1 MAEMSNGKERA
12 AKAQTDLKQFI
23 GIAGLLVLIIAL
35 LAVLWVRERKAR
47 IGAEN
52 EAARLSQRVKTL
64 ERFALMGLA
73 SPAESGPAGAAEGGE
88 VRPVQRDDLP
98 VEHVEFMGRKTP
110 VLHISPAA
118 GQRFGFLPGDVIVV
132 GRPAASQPA
141 RDRP

>member
-1 MAEMSNGKERA
+1 MVEMSNGEKNA
-12 AKAQTDLKQFI
+12 AAGQTDVKQFI
-23 GIAGLLVLIIAL
+23 VIAGLLVLIIAM
-35 LAVLWVRERKAR
+35 LAVLWVRERGAR

-52 EAARLSQRVKTL
+52 EAARQSQRVKAIQ
-64 ERFALMGLA
+64 RALMGLA
-73 SPAESGPAGAAEGGE
+73 SPAESGPAETTDGGE

-132 GRPAASQPA
+132 AQPPASQPA
-141 RDRP
+141 RDGP